1 MALMRYALSSFIFA
15 LFSLH
20 YFRVYRNYSWLDDW
34 WKYLLGIGGYLAATV
49 VAYSRF
55 ATFVCIPLSDNSNY
69 ILYLSVTSVE
79 STILK

>member
-55 ATFVCIPLSDNSNY
+55 AT
-69 ILYLSVTSVE
+69 
-79 STILK
+79 